1 MLITSSNNGEFLH
14 LLADLKRVSVRPQ
27 PRRFRDSTIVSQD
40 VDALALQSYIGMDKS
55 LGILS
60 PSIYIYLSF
69 SLSIFSHH
77 IEFLCNFNC
86 RLSVCAIQFP
96 EMMYH
101 MPLASLMYS
110 HGNAFDSGQMY
121 ELCINLSIHL
131 CVNLDRLPRVAYLC
145 WHYHSSMTIPH
156 TRNKQQQAFER
167 VSILTIGLTFTDI
180 TWCCTAP

>member
-14 LLADLKRVSVRPQ
+14 LLAVLKRVSVRPQ

-69 SLSIFSHH
+69 SFSIFSHQ

-86 RLSVCAIQFP
+86 RLS
-96 EMMYH
+96 
-101 MPLASLMYS
+101 
-110 HGNAFDSGQMY
+110 
-121 ELCINLSIHL
+121 
-131 CVNLDRLPRVAYLC
+131 LPRGAYLC

-167 VSILTIGLTFTDI
+167 VSILTIGLTSTDI